1 MIMSDQTVPRQL
13 LDDANNAVEKL
24 RKKLEEATVQ
34 GRKEMDSAIKSMTAQ
49 LKMLQ
54 SQQKATEEQLLQSM
68 QREKELKQQL
78 AEFDLKSSVIS
89 KLRSDKSELQKII
102 DDQSK
107 KIDALRAEVRQCGV
121 KLIGKL

>member
-1 MIMSDQTVPRQL
+1 MSDQTVPRQL

>member
-1 MIMSDQTVPRQL
+1 MSDQTVPRQL

-68 QREKELKQQL
+68 QREKDSKQQL